1 MDYSTDEGTKFW
13 SVPEFDNLELFR
25 AEAMYHTY
33 TRHFH
38 PTYSI
43 GLIESGVGGNFYR
56 GSTYLALP
64 SSIVFMNPEEVHTG
78 YSANDLPL
86 TYRMLYPSVN
96 LIQQL
101 GEEMQAYEFPYFKEA
116 VVEDE
121 SLAKIIYYL
130 HVALEQTHERLE
142 KESLLIEVLSTSL
155 ARYTDIKIRPVHPCK
170 QQRVVTLIKEY
181 LHDNFRSNISLEQLV
196 ELTNLNRFY
205 LIRVFRKAVG
215 MPPLTYLNQ
224 IRVEKAKQFLAQGN
238 SVVDVAYAVGM
249 SDQSHLTRHFK
260 RIMGITPGRYR
271 SMSISSK
278 TNQF

>member
-1 MDYSTDEGTKFW
+1 
-13 SVPEFDNLELFR
+13 
-25 AEAMYHTY
+25 
-33 TRHFH
+33 
-38 PTYSI
+38 
-43 GLIESGVGGNFYR
+43 
-56 GSTYLALP
+56 
-64 SSIVFMNPEEVHTG
+64 MNPEEVHTG

-121 SLAKIIYYL
+121 NLARIIYYL
-130 HVALEQTHERLE
+130 HVALEQTHDRLE

-170 QQRVVTLIKEY
+170 QQRVVRLIKEY

-238 SVVDVAYAVGM
+238 SVVDVAYFCWYVRPKSPHSSLQANYGN
-249 SDQSHLTRHFK
+249 HTRSLPQYVNIVQDKSVLVLGYF
-260 RIMGITPGRYR
+260 R
-271 SMSISSK
+271 SWFLK
-278 TNQF
+278 QD